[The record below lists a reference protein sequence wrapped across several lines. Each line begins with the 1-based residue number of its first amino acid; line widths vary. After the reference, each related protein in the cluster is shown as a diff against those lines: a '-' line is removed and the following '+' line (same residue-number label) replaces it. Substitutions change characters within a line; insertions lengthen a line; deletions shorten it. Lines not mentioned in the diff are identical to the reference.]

1 MGTGDS
7 ATVGAMV
14 ETLVKAFVDHPEAV
28 EVSEETR
35 AHALIIELKVNSQD
49 LGRVIGRQGRTA
61 RALRALVGVAGEKLQ
76 RRTLLQI
83 LE

>member
-1 MGTGDS
+1 VTDDS
-7 ATVGAMV
+7 VILGSMV

-28 EVSEETR
+28 EVSGGSR
-35 AHALIIELKVNSQD
+35 SNAVVIELKVDVQD

-76 RRTLLQI
+76 TRALLQI